1 MHTAV
6 AILAITTGIFL
17 IATVVL
23 GVLYARERAAGDQNR
38 AGKVKIKNGVL
49 SRFASP
55 TGAAAIPA
63 A

>member
-1 MHTAV
+1 MLTAV

-38 AGKVKIKNGVL
+38 AGKVKIKDG
-49 SRFASP
+49 RRAK
-55 TGAAAIPA
+55 
-63 A
+63 